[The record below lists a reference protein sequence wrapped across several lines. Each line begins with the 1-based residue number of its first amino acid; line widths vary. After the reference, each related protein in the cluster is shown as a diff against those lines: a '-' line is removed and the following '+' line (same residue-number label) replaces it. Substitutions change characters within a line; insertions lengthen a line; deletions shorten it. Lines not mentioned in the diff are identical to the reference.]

1 MSQSAVAILSRRIE
15 KMAAAPSLVA
25 SGRVTQ
31 FDGQIIECDGFPV
44 SVGSICHVTGPSG
57 TIIDA
62 EIIGFKNGRNVA
74 FLYDQNAD
82 IEVGALVSVANNG
95 REVQVGESLLGRVID
110 AHGRPF
116 DGLGPLHLAET
127 WPLYGKSVNPL
138 DRAPITQPLD
148 VGVRSVNA
156 LLTIGKGQRVGIVAG
171 SGVGK
176 SVLLSMMTRFS
187 KADVIVVGLIGER
200 GREVGAFVEQAMTAT
215 AREKICVVAVPADR
229 AALLRIRGANRATA
243 IAEYFRAQGKDVLL
257 IMDSLTRVAHA
268 KREAGL
274 AMGEQPTAKGY
285 PPSVVSMIP
294 NLIERTGTGAIGEGA
309 ITSIY
314 TVLADGDDTTNDPVV
329 DTARAILDGHIVL
342 SRKQT
347 QLGIY
352 PAIDLTTSVSRVM
365 NEITDTQHQKAA
377 QKFKRLVYL
386 YLENRDLM
394 LMGGYAAGQDPELDL
409 AIALWPQITAYVAQQ
424 ANEAADY
431 TVCKQTLIDLMAE

>member
-1 MSQSAVAILSRRIE
+1 MRAALDIIQTEVASMD
-15 KMAAAPSLVA
+15 KPPVAVA
-25 SGRVTQ
+25 SGRVTR

-44 SVGSICHVTGPSG
+44 SVGSICHVHAPQGDP
-57 TIIDA
+57 IEA
-62 EIIGFKNGRNVA
+62 EVIGFRDGRNLA

-82 IEVGALVSVANNG
+82 IEVGALVTIANNG
-95 REVQVGESLLGRVID
+95 RMIEVGDALLGRVID
-110 AHGRPF
+110 AQGAPL
-116 DGLGPLHLAET
+116 DGQGAITLTQEWPLH
-127 WPLYGKSVNPL
+127 GKVVNPL
-138 DRAPITQPLD
+138 DRAPIAQPLD

-156 LLTIGKGQRVGIVAG
+156 LLTIGRGQRVGIVAG

-187 KADVIVVGLIGER
+187 EADVIVVGLIGER
-200 GREVGAFVEQAMTAT
+200 GREVGAFVEQSMTGA
-215 AREKICVVAVPADR
+215 ARAKICVVAVPADR

-243 IAEYFRAQGKDVLL
+243 IAEYFRSQGKDVLL

-268 KREAGL
+268 KREVGL
-274 AMGEQPTAKGY
+274 ALGEQPTAKGY

-294 NLIERTGTGAIGEGA
+294 NLVERSGTGAKGEGA

-352 PAIDLTTSVSRVM
+352 PAVDLTASVSRVM
-365 NEITDTQHQKAA
+365 NEITPTRHQKAA
-377 QKFKRLVYL
+377 VKFKRLVSVYM
-386 YLENRDLM
+386 ENRDLM

-409 AIALWPQITAYVAQQ
+409 AIALWPKMTAYVAQA
-424 ANEAADY
+424 ANEAAKFSESQDA
-431 TVCKQTLIDLMAE
+431 LIALMGE

>member
-1 MSQSAVAILSRRIE
+1 MARSLNAMDFQYLSA
-15 KMAAAPSLVA
+15 
-25 SGRVTQ
+25 Q
-31 FDGQIIECDGFPV
+31 FATSP
-44 SVGSICHVTGPSG
+44 GPSG

-62 EIIGFKNGRNVA
+62 EIIGFKNGRMLLFSMIKTPISKSA
-74 FLYDQNAD
+74 
-82 IEVGALVSVANNG
+82 ALVCVANNG

-110 AHGRPF
+110 AHGHPF
-116 DGLGPLHLAET
+116 DGLGPLHLTET

-215 AREKICVVAVPADR
+215 SREKICVVAVPADR

-243 IAEYFRAQGKDVLL
+243 IAEYFRAKGKDVLL

-274 AMGEQPTAKGY
+274 AMGEQPTSKGY

-294 NLIERTGTGAIGEGA
+294 NLIERTGTGAMGEGA

-352 PAIDLTTSVSRVM
+352 PAIDLTASVSRVM

-409 AIALWPQITAYVAQQ
+409 AIALWPKITAYIAQQ
-424 ANEAADY
+424 ANEPADY
-431 TVCKQTLIDLMAE
+431 AACKQNLIELMAQ

>member
-1 MSQSAVAILSRRIE
+1 MRQNAISILSRKINE
-15 KMAAAPSLVA
+15 MAEPPNVIG

-44 SVGSICHVTGPSG
+44 SVGSICHVTGPNG
-57 TIIDA
+57 DIIEA
-62 EIIGFKNGRNVA
+62 EVIGFRGGKNVA
-74 FLYDQNAD
+74 FLYGQNSD
-82 IEVGALVSVANNG
+82 IEVGALVTVANNG
-95 REVQVGESLLGRVID
+95 RFVGVGEGLLGRVID
-110 AHGRPF
+110 AHGNPF
-116 DGLGPLHLAET
+116 DGLGALNLDQK
-127 WPLYGKSVNPL
+127 WPLYGKTVNPL
-138 DRAPITQPLD
+138 DRSPISQPLD

-156 LLTIGKGQRVGIVAG
+156 LLTIGKGQRIGIVAG

-215 AREKICVVAVPADR
+215 ARNKICVVAVPADR
-229 AALLRIRGANRATA
+229 AALLRMRGANRATA

-268 KREAGL
+268 KREVGL

-285 PPSVVSMIP
+285 PPSVISMIP
-294 NLIERTGTGAIGEGA
+294 NLIERTGTGGFGEGA

-352 PAIDLTTSVSRVM
+352 PAIDLTASVSRVM
-365 NEITDTQHQKAA
+365 NEITDARHQRAA
-377 QKFKRLVYL
+377 RKLKRLIFL
-386 YLENRDLM
+386 YMENRDLM

-409 AIALWPQITAYVAQQ
+409 AITLWPQIMAYVAQA
-424 ANEAADY
+424 ANEEADY
-431 TVCKQTLIDLMAE
+431 NTSKKNLLELMME

>member
-156 LLTIGKGQRVGIVAG
+156 LLTIGKGQRMGIVAG

-200 GREVGAFVEQAMTAT
+200 GREVGAFVEQAMTAA

-257 IMDSLTRVAHA
+257 IMDSLTRVANA

-285 PPSVVSMIP
+285 PP
-294 NLIERTGTGAIGEGA
+294 
-309 ITSIY
+309 
-314 TVLADGDDTTNDPVV
+314 
-329 DTARAILDGHIVL
+329 
-342 SRKQT
+342 
-347 QLGIY
+347 
-352 PAIDLTTSVSRVM
+352 
-365 NEITDTQHQKAA
+365 
-377 QKFKRLVYL
+377 
-386 YLENRDLM
+386 
-394 LMGGYAAGQDPELDL
+394 
-409 AIALWPQITAYVAQQ
+409 
-424 ANEAADY
+424 
-431 TVCKQTLIDLMAE
+431 